1 MKVYIGPYKNW
12 IGPYQIAKALCFW
25 APTVKDEYGFKDK
38 PEWVHNFGQWLGENK
53 DGSDSWLSKLC
64 QFIESKRERTIKIRI
79 DKYDTWNMEST
90 LALIILPMLKQLKET
105 KHGSPLVD
113 DKDVPVEL
121 RSTSAPKPKEEWD
134 TDDNVHARWDY
145 VMNEMIWAFEQ
156 KTVDW
161 EQQYYSGEH
170 DILWV
175 PSDTLDK
182 NGKASF
188 MEMKKGP
195 KDTFK
200 IDKKGLAKHQKRMS
214 NAFRLF
220 GRYYEGLWD

>member
-1 MKVYIGPYKNW
+1 MKVVIGPYKNW
-12 IGPYQIAKALCFW
+12 IGPYQIAEALCFW
-25 APTVKDEYGFKDK
+25 APKVTDEYGTKRK
-38 PEWVHNFGQWLGENK
+38 PDWVHDFGQWLGETK
-53 DGSDSWLSKLC
+53 TGDDSWLTKICLW
-64 QFIESKRERTIKIRI
+64 FESKRTRSIKIRI

-105 KHGSPLVD
+105 KHGGPFVD

-121 RSTSAPKPKEEWD
+121 RSTSAPPKKD
-134 TDDNVHARWDY
+134 KYDIDDNHFARWDY
-145 VMNEMIWAFEQ
+145 VLDEMIWAFEQ
-156 KTVDW
+156 KTIDW
-161 EQQYYSGEH
+161 EEQYYSGEH

-188 MEMKKGP
+188 MQMKKGP

-200 IDKKGLAKHQKRMS
+200 IDKDGLMKHQKRMT
-214 NAFRLF
+214 NGFRLF
-220 GRYYEGLWD
+220 GKYYEGLWD

>member
-12 IGPYQIAKALCFW
+12 IGPYQIAEALCFW
-25 APTVKDEYGFKDK
+25 APKVIDEHGFKSK
-38 PEWVHNFGQWLGENK
+38 PDWVHDFGTWLGENK
-53 DGSDSWLSKLC
+53 DGSDSWLTKLC
-64 QFIESKRERTIKIRI
+64 QWIESERERTVKIRI

-90 LALIILPMLKQLKET
+90 LALIILPMLKQLKEK
-105 KHGSPLVD
+105 KHGAPFVD
-113 DKDVPVEL
+113 DKDVPIEL
-121 RSTSAPKPKEEWD
+121 LSSSAPPKKD
-134 TDDNVHARWDY
+134 KYDIDDNHFARWDY
-145 VMNEMIWAFEQ
+145 VLDEMIWAFEQ
-156 KTVDW
+156 KTIDW

-188 MEMKKGP
+188 KEMKKGP

-200 IDKKGLAKHQKRMS
+200 IDKDGLTKHQKRMT
-214 NAFRLF
+214 NGFRLF
-220 GRYYEGLWD
+220 GKYYEGLWD